1 MPHRTSSRGLARLA
15 APAVLLTAFV
25 IALTPAT
32 TLAQAPAPMPDA
44 DFVSLPPEIAEVEQQ
59 LSAARVSLLDA
70 VIRAE
75 KALNGRAISVDAMHR
90 DDHVVY
96 ELQIGVPGGVRKVT
110 VDGMSGE
117 ITGPLVSLADALAT
131 VKKEVD
137 GSVRVA
143 RLDSSAT
150 PPVIE
155 IQTYRDHVGWKFLVD
170 ATTGAITKKEQLGWL
185 PGQYF
190 EGELITLD
198 SGLQYFDLVEGT
210 GELPSGPQQRVKV
223 HYSGYL
229 VDGKKFDSSVDRG
242 APVDFGLNQVIPG
255 WSEGVS
261 TMRVGGKRKL
271 VIPGAIAYGER
282 GRPPVIP
289 PNATLIFDVELL
301 ELLPAVQPQAPAMPQ
316 PSGR

>member
-1 MPHRTSSRGLARLA
+1 MSHRISPRGLARFTL
-15 APAVLLTAFV
+15 PAMLSVGLFAT
-25 IALTPAT
+25 TT
-32 TLAQAPAPMPDA
+32 TLAQAPPPMPEG
-44 DFVSLPPEIAEVEQQ
+44 DFVSLPAEIAEIEQQ
-59 LSAARVSLLDA
+59 LSAARISLLDA
-70 VIRAE
+70 VVLAE
-75 KALNGRAISVDAMHR
+75 EALKGRAISVDAVHR

-96 ELQIGVPGGVRKVT
+96 EIQVGVPGGVRKVT

-117 ITGPLVSLADALAT
+117 LVGAKLGLAEALAI
-131 VKKEVD
+131 VKKDVD
-137 GSVRVA
+137 GSVRSV
-143 RLDSSAT
+143 RMDSTAT

-155 IQTYRDHVGWKFLVD
+155 VLTYRDHAGWRFLVD
-170 ATTGAITKKEQLGWL
+170 ATTGAITKKEQVGWL
-185 PGQYF
+185 PGANF
-190 EGELITLD
+190 EGELIELE
-198 SGLQYFDLVEGT
+198 SGLKYFDLVEGT

-255 WSEGVS
+255 WSEGVA

-271 VIPGAIAYGER
+271 VIPGDIAYGER

-301 ELLPAVQPQAPAMPQ
+301 ELLPATQPQAPAMPQ